1 MVLLAAVPSACGH
14 GLGPPGVTTLS
25 GTITF
30 QGTWPADT
38 QVVAVALFE
47 REPTEQDLVY
57 PTTWQTITSDQL
69 PTADY
74 LLVPPPGR
82 YGYLV
87 VAWIG
92 AGGSIFDLT
101 SWVELGVYPDPGD
114 PGRNGVVE
122 ITEGSGVVI
131 DLEADFGSV
140 PPASPPVK
148 ERP

>member
-1 MVLLAAVPSACGH
+1 VILVAASATCGH

-30 QGTWPADT
+30 QGSWPAGT

-47 REPTEQDLVY
+47 REPNEQDLVY

-69 PTADY
+69 PTVDY

-82 YGYLV
+82 YEYLV

-92 AGGSIFDLT
+92 TGGSIFDLS
-101 SWVELGVYPDPGD
+101 SWVELGVYTDPGD

-122 ITEGSGVVI
+122 ITEGSGSVI
-131 DLEADFGSV
+131 DLEADLTVV
-140 PPASPPVK
+140 PPSAGGG
-148 ERP
+148 EGG